1 MLLCSR
7 SFLFFFFFYLSVHV
21 GWTSEQCRGLVFQD
35 AMLVLKMTFKNMFFH
50 AMKENIAMMAYNIV
64 ENEEGNSINA
74 SFHYSAVQQL
84 FRTDRVYSYLRVDC
98 KIANFY

>member
-1 MLLCSR
+1 MNVGTVSR
-7 SFLFFFFFYLSVHV
+7 
-21 GWTSEQCRGLVFQD
+21 FQD